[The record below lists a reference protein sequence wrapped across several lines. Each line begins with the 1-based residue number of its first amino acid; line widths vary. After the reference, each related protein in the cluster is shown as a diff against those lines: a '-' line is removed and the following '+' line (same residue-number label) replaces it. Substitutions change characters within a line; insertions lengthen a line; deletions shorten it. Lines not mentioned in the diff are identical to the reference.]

1 MIPAVDAEATEAVV
15 LDAAEDAVVVIKS
28 FFLTF
33 YLYIQL
39 LLFYLCLVR
48 LEDELK
54 QTKPFKT
61 EQQKL
66 ALNILFT
73 GSWLHGVFSD
83 MIKPFDI
90 THHQF
95 NVLRILKGKYPHSYR
110 NSEITERM
118 IDKASNVTRIVDKLQ
133 EKKLVT
139 RTEND
144 EDRRQVDIKI
154 TESGLKLLDEIDKKF
169 SSRAIPFFEFN
180 AEKAK
185 IMNEWLD
192 EFRG

>member
-1 MIPAVDAEATEAVV
+1 MKLEEA
-15 LDAAEDAVVVIKS
+15 I
-28 FFLTF
+28 
-33 YLYIQL
+33 
-39 LLFYLCLVR
+39 
-48 LEDELK
+48 K
-54 QTKPFKT
+54 QTKPFNS
-61 EQQKL
+61 EIQKL
-66 ALNILFT
+66 FINIQLTASYLNGMMTQRL
-73 GSWLHGVFSD
+73 
-83 MIKPFDI
+83 KPFDLSPQ
-90 THHQF
+90 QF
-95 NVLRILKGKYPHSYR
+95 NVLRILKGKHPDSYC
-110 NSEITERM
+110 NQEITERM

>member
-1 MIPAVDAEATEAVV
+1 M
-15 LDAAEDAVVVIKS
+15 
-28 FFLTF
+28 
-33 YLYIQL
+33 
-39 LLFYLCLVR
+39 R

-54 QTKPFKT
+54 QTKPFKS

-73 GSWLHGVFSD
+73 GSWLSTVFSD

-95 NVLRILKGKYPHSYR
+95 NVLRILKGRYPNSYR
-110 NSEITERM
+110 NMEITERM

-144 EDRRQVDIKI
+144 EDRRQVDIRI
-154 TESGLKLLDEIDKKF
+154 TEKGLNLLDDIEKKF
-169 SSRAIPFFEFN
+169 SGRSIPFLHFN
-180 AEKAK
+180 EEKAK

>member
-1 MIPAVDAEATEAVV
+1 MR
-15 LDAAEDAVVVIKS
+15 
-28 FFLTF
+28 F
-33 YLYIQL
+33 
-39 LLFYLCLVR
+39 
-48 LEDELK
+48 EDELK
-54 QTKPFKT
+54 QTKPFKS

-73 GSWLHGVFSD
+73 SSWLHTVFSD

-95 NVLRILKGKYPHSYR
+95 NVLRILKGRYPQSYR

-118 IDKASNVTRIVDKLQ
+118 IDKSSNVTRIVDKLL

-139 RTEND
+139 RTENN
-144 EDRRQVDIKI
+144 EDRRQVDIRI
-154 TESGLKLLDEIDKKF
+154 TDAGLELLIEIDKNF
-169 SSRAIPFFEFN
+169 SSRTLPFLQFN
-180 AEKAK
+180 TEKAK

-192 EFRG
+192 EFRS

>member
-1 MIPAVDAEATEAVV
+1 V
-15 LDAAEDAVVVIKS
+15 K
-28 FFLTF
+28 
-33 YLYIQL
+33 
-39 LLFYLCLVR
+39 

-54 QTKPFKT
+54 QIKPFKS

-73 GSWLHGVFSD
+73 GSWINATFSETL
-83 MIKPFDI
+83 KPFDI
-90 THHQF
+90 THSQF
-95 NVLRILKGKYPHSYR
+95 NVLRILKGRYPNTYC
-110 NSEITERM
+110 NMEITERM
-118 IDKASNVTRIVDKLQ
+118 IDKSSNVTRIVDKLQ

-139 RTEND
+139 RIEND
-144 EDRRQVDIKI
+144 EDRRQVDISI
-154 TESGLKLLDEIDKKF
+154 TDKGLKTLHDIEKKI
-169 SSRAIPFFEFN
+169 SSTALPFLHFN